1 MRIFEPVV
9 RSSGGNHNPLT
20 VSIRTCYCRMVPD
33 GNELKGD
40 FIFLFFDRNTQLYH
54 QKNQMGMRNQEKENK
69 MRQIRTDSTRRY
81 HCAHL
86 ICAYLLANKKIRAAV
101 TSREIALF
109 HHLSRKSSQ
118 SISAMLNFLY
128 TNHIRESRFGFYIMG
143 TAPFRKCDYPHR
155 YTIELIDEARGL
167 L

>member
-1 MRIFEPVV
+1 MDKE
-9 RSSGGNHNPLT
+9 SG
-20 VSIRTCYCRMVPD
+20 
-33 GNELKGD
+33 KGFFVFFN
-40 FIFLFFDRNTQLYH
+40 FISYTQLYH
-54 QKNQMGMRNQEKENK
+54 QKNQLSMRNQEKEIK

-81 HCAHL
+81 QCAHL
-86 ICAYLLANKKIRAAV
+86 ICAYLLANKKLRAVV

-128 TNHIRESRFGFYIMG
+128 TNQIRESRFGFYIMG
-143 TAPFRKCDYPHR
+143 TTPFRKCDYPHR

>member
-1 MRIFEPVV
+1 MDKE
-9 RSSGGNHNPLT
+9 SG
-20 VSIRTCYCRMVPD
+20 
-33 GNELKGD
+33 KG
-40 FIFLFFDRNTQLYH
+40 FFVFFNFTSYTQLYH
-54 QKNQMGMRNQEKENK
+54 QKNQLSMRNQEKEIK

-81 HCAHL
+81 QCAHL
-86 ICAYLLANKKIRAAV
+86 ICAYLLANKKLRAVV

-128 TNHIRESRFGFYIMG
+128 TNQIRESRFGFYIMG
-143 TAPFRKCDYPHR
+143 TTPFRKCDYPHR

>member
-1 MRIFEPVV
+1 MDKE
-9 RSSGGNHNPLT
+9 SG
-20 VSIRTCYCRMVPD
+20 
-33 GNELKGD
+33 KG
-40 FIFLFFDRNTQLYH
+40 FFVFFTFTSYTQLYH
-54 QKNQMGMRNQEKENK
+54 QKNQLSMRNQEKEIK

-81 HCAHL
+81 QCAHL
-86 ICAYLLANKKIRAAV
+86 ICAYLLANKKLRAVV

-128 TNHIRESRFGFYIMG
+128 TNQIRESRFGFYIMG
-143 TAPFRKCDYPHR
+143 TTPFRKCDYPHR

>member
-1 MRIFEPVV
+1 MDQGSLFADRPEMEKKSGAIFFV
-9 RSSGGNHNPLT
+9 
-20 VSIRTCYCRMVPD
+20 
-33 GNELKGD
+33 
-40 FIFLFFDRNTQLYH
+40 FLNFARNTQLYH
-54 QKNQMGMRNQEKENK
+54 QKNQISMRNQEKEIK
-69 MRQIRTDSTRRY
+69 MGHIRTDSTRRY
-81 HCAHL
+81 QCAHL

-128 TNHIRESRFGFYIMG
+128 TNQIRESRFGFYIMG
-143 TAPFRKCDYPHR
+143 TSPFRKCDYPHR
-155 YTIELIDEARGL
+155 YTIELIDDARGL

>member
-1 MRIFEPVV
+1 
-9 RSSGGNHNPLT
+9 
-20 VSIRTCYCRMVPD
+20 
-33 GNELKGD
+33 
-40 FIFLFFDRNTQLYH
+40 
-54 QKNQMGMRNQEKENK
+54 

-81 HCAHL
+81 QCAYL
-86 ICAYLLANKKIRAAV
+86 ICAYLLAKNKIRAVV

-109 HHLSRKSSQ
+109 HHLSRKSSR

-128 TNHIRESRFGFYIMG
+128 TNRIRESRFGFYILG
-143 TAPFRKCDYPHR
+143 TSPLRKCDYPHH